1 MSDDNTET
9 GMEEDVLLQG
19 AAGSSRTSAKTDAD
33 AFSGLSLDSDLLKNI
48 PVTISVEVGRT
59 TLPIKSLLQLT
70 QGSIVELDRLAGE
83 ALDLLV
89 NNTLVAQGEI
99 VLVNERYGIRLTQI
113 VPKSARLKL
122 GQNVGLRYSAL
133 ERCDSAL
140 YAEYHLNA

>member
-1 MSDDNTET
+1 MSEDDNKTSSES
-9 GMEEDVLLQG
+9 DVLLQG
-19 AAGSSRTSAKTDAD
+19 SESAQNAESADDAP
-33 AFSGLSLDSDLLKNI
+33 FENLSLDSDLLRNI

-59 TLPIKSLLQLT
+59 SLPIKALMQLT
-70 QGSIVELDRLAGE
+70 QGSVVELDRLAGE

-122 GQNVGLRYSAL
+122 GQEAT
-133 ERCDSAL
+133 
-140 YAEYHLNA
+140 

>member
-1 MSDDNTET
+1 MAEDENKTGSET
-9 GMEEDVLLQG
+9 DVLLQG
-19 AAGSSRTSAKTDAD
+19 AESAQSDKSADDAP
-33 AFSGLSLDSDLLKNI
+33 FENLSLDSDLLRNI

-59 TLPIKSLLQLT
+59 SVPINALMQLT
-70 QGSIVELDRLAGE
+70 QGSLVELDRLAGE

-122 GQNVGLRYSAL
+122 GQEAI
-133 ERCDSAL
+133 
-140 YAEYHLNA
+140 